1 MYRMT
6 TCVAVRGFSHVAKNM
21 IIDMVGNVFDLLHEE
36 LNDELLIF
44 TANLERME
52 RIIAFVALET
62 REDGIM
68 LVPLELGPLT
78 PPVLRRG

>member
-1 MYRMT
+1 MT